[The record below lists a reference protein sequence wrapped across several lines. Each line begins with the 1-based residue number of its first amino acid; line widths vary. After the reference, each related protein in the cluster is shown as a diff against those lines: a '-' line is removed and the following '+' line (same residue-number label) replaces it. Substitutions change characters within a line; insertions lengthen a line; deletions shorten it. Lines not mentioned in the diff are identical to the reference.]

1 MSRNCEERNLDD
13 QAAPLSVDP
22 DYRILSDE
30 AVVVSGRVLC
40 WNCGA
45 DVEVICL
52 YCQTG
57 FVDGEATVDFSV
69 SNVTAVD
76 HTLRLQL
83 ARWPNFR
90 PLRGRCAGSG
100 GFANHCPSCDKPQDD
115 FYLHC
120 QPGGIFFSFQ
130 DPVAQ
135 ELRIQALYG
144 PIRCSGDEG
153 FEP

>member
-1 MSRNCEERNLDD
+1 LDN
-13 QAAPLSVDP
+13 QMTPLSVDP

-30 AVVVSGRVLC
+30 AVVVSGRVRC
-40 WNCGA
+40 WNCRA

-52 YCQTG
+52 YCQAG
-57 FVDGEATVDFSV
+57 FVDGEPTLDFSV

-76 HTLRLQL
+76 QTLRLQL

-90 PLRGRCAGSG
+90 ALRGRGAGSG
-100 GFANHCPSCDKPQDD
+100 GFANHCPRCDKPQDD

-130 DPVAQ
+130 NPVAQ
-135 ELRIQALYG
+135 ELRIEALRG
-144 PIRCSGDEG
+144 LIRCSGDEG